1 MTETT
6 EVTLDDSERSKDLS
20 DRAGEAPEGMDEQ
33 AFGDSVDDL
42 EALPGSARRA
52 LAALLTNRFITRTG
66 NRAAWEALLD
76 HEPRIRSR
84 LADLFLDLVV
94 DRDYD
99 VAFKRQSDKEDVPVM
114 LRRDRPLTREA
125 TLLLVHMRQLH
136 AYTDS
141 QDDPDLL
148 PLDAIADFLAQFRAP
163 QDTDDARFDKRVES
177 AINALNSIGWP
188 RLIVRGSS
196 SSTANELHES
206 GRPRVTDF
214 EALEILRARAR
225 GACCRSNEWQRCS
238 GTPGQPPAALLAVVV
253 PDDHTLFVPR
263 MCHTALVVGQFLT
276 G

>member
-6 EVTLDDSERSKDLS
+6 EVTLDDSEGSKDLS

-99 VAFKRQSDKEDVPVM
+99 VAFKRQGDKEDVPVM

-141 QDDPDLL
+141 QDDPVLL
-148 PLDAIADFLAQFRAP
+148 PLLCASRDYSGDRGDRLPGSDPALRLAGQSAVGDGRDSVVLGYRVPAFGRRLAPSIADVG
-163 QDTDDARFDKRVES
+163 FD
-177 AINALNSIGWP
+177 
-188 RLIVRGSS
+188 
-196 SSTANELHES
+196 
-206 GRPRVTDF
+206 
-214 EALEILRARAR
+214 RARRQHSTVKRRWTRTSSRRSITRQLWLCAATSGASR
-225 GACCRSNEWQRCS
+225 GTGRRRTIYSRRPICGSCA
-238 GTPGQPPAALLAVVV
+238 
-253 PDDHTLFVPR
+253 PR
-263 MCHTALVVGQFLT
+263 DRKSV
-276 G
+276 

>member
-66 NRAAWEALLD
+66 TRAAWAATLV
-76 HEPRIRSR
+76 HEPRILSR

-99 VAFKRQSDKEDVPVM
+99 VAFKRQSDKEDVPGM

-141 QDDPDLL
+141 QDDPDPRSLRDPWAKHGRRFRSHSPGAFRRCARPDLL
-148 PLDAIADFLAQFRAP
+148 ERASSL
-163 QDTDDARFDKRVES
+163 RM
-177 AINALNSIGWP
+177 
-188 RLIVRGSS
+188 RG
-196 SSTANELHES
+196 
-206 GRPRVTDF
+206 
-214 EALEILRARAR
+214 
-225 GACCRSNEWQRCS
+225 
-238 GTPGQPPAALLAVVV
+238 
-253 PDDHTLFVPR
+253 
-263 MCHTALVVGQFLT
+263 
-276 G
+276 

>member
-6 EVTLDDSERSKDLS
+6 EVTLDDSEGSKDLS

-141 QDDPDLL
+141 QDDPVLL
-148 PLDAIADFLAQFRAP
+148 PLDAITDFLAQFRAP

-177 AINALNSIGWP
+177 AINALNSIG
-188 RLIVRGSS
+188 
-196 SSTANELHES
+196 
-206 GRPRVTDF
+206 
-214 EALEILRARAR
+214 
-225 GACCRSNEWQRCS
+225 
-238 GTPGQPPAALLAVVV
+238 LLKLDPDDEQMFVVSPAVVPLV
-253 PDDHTLFVPR
+253 SPEVLAHMRSTYLSLIGTEPTNSGEPDQSDRVSEGENERPACEVEATP
-263 MCHTALVVGQFLT
+263 
-276 G
+276 

>member
-6 EVTLDDSERSKDLS
+6 EVTLDDPERSKNLS
-20 DRAGEAPEGMDEQ
+20 DRAVETPEGMDEQ
-33 AFGDSVDDL
+33 AFGDSFDDL

-84 LADLFLDLVV
+84 LADLFLDL
-94 DRDYD
+94 DYD

-141 QDDPDLL
+141 QDDPVLL
-148 PLDAIADFLAQFRAP
+148 PRDAITDFLAQFRAP

-177 AINALNSIGWP
+177 AINALN
-188 RLIVRGSS
+188 
-196 SSTANELHES
+196 
-206 GRPRVTDF
+206 
-214 EALEILRARAR
+214 
-225 GACCRSNEWQRCS
+225 
-238 GTPGQPPAALLAVVV
+238 
-253 PDDHTLFVPR
+253 
-263 MCHTALVVGQFLT
+263 
-276 G
+276 

>member
-6 EVTLDDSERSKDLS
+6 EETLDDPERSKNLS
-20 DRAGEAPEGMDEQ
+20 DRAVETPEGMDEQ
-33 AFGDSVDDL
+33 AFGDSFDDL

-66 NRAAWEALLD
+66 SRAAWEALLD

-99 VAFKRQSDKEDVPVM
+99 VAFKRQGDKEDVPVM

-141 QDDPDLL
+141 QDDPVLL

-177 AINALNSIGWP
+177 AINALNSIG
-188 RLIVRGSS
+188 
-196 SSTANELHES
+196 
-206 GRPRVTDF
+206 
-214 EALEILRARAR
+214 
-225 GACCRSNEWQRCS
+225 
-238 GTPGQPPAALLAVVV
+238 LLKLD
-253 PDDHTLFVPR
+253 PDDEQMFVVSP
-263 MCHTALVVGQFLT
+263 AVAPLVSPEVLAHMRSTYLSLIGT
-276 G
+276 EPTNSGEPDRSDRVSEGENERPACEVEATP

>member
-6 EVTLDDSERSKDLS
+6 EVTLGDSEGSKDLS

-99 VAFKRQSDKEDVPVM
+99 VAFKRQGDKEDVPVM

-141 QDDPDLL
+141 QDDPVLL
-148 PLDAIADFLAQFRAP
+148 PLDAITDFLAQFRAP

-177 AINALNSIGWP
+177 AINALNSIG
-188 RLIVRGSS
+188 
-196 SSTANELHES
+196 
-206 GRPRVTDF
+206 
-214 EALEILRARAR
+214 
-225 GACCRSNEWQRCS
+225 
-238 GTPGQPPAALLAVVV
+238 LLKLDPDDEQMFVVSPAVVPLV
-253 PDDHTLFVPR
+253 SPGVLAHMRSTYLSLIGTEPTNSGEPDRSDRVSEGENERPACEVEATP
-263 MCHTALVVGQFLT
+263 
-276 G
+276 

>member
-6 EVTLDDSERSKDLS
+6 EVTLDDSEGSKDLS

-99 VAFKRQSDKEDVPVM
+99 VAFKRQGDKEDVPVM

-141 QDDPDLL
+141 QDDPVLL
-148 PLDAIADFLAQFRAP
+148 PLDAITDFLAQFRAP

-177 AINALNSIGWP
+177 AINALNSIG
-188 RLIVRGSS
+188 
-196 SSTANELHES
+196 
-206 GRPRVTDF
+206 
-214 EALEILRARAR
+214 
-225 GACCRSNEWQRCS
+225 
-238 GTPGQPPAALLAVVV
+238 LLKLDPDDEQMFVVSPAVVPLV
-253 PDDHTLFVPR
+253 SPEVLAHMRSTYLSLIGTEPTNSGEPDRSDRVSEGENERPACEVEATP
-263 MCHTALVVGQFLT
+263 
-276 G
+276 